1 MPEMNIT
8 VRNKIATKT
17 DNVAYVCGNSDY
29 VINFA
34 FDGEWDVYDTKTA
47 RFAYGGQ
54 HTDVVFTGNQCN
66 VPVITN
72 TYAFHVGVFAGDL
85 HTTTAARV
93 PCRKC
98 ILCGSGA
105 PDDPPKNVYDQL
117 MERMAQLETS
127 DWAQND
133 PAAKDYVKNRTHY
146 VSRESRAVVP
156 EQEVTTAVQNNFNI
170 AKLNDVDSDALEPL
184 LSSDDDTTFDVV
196 FDGASYQCK
205 WLEQG
210 GKRIPVFGNFAIVN
224 PSVTDTGEPF
234 VFSVESARDDTMIAI
249 ACKVA
254 GTHTVAVSYQ
264 QDVVHTLDP
273 KYIKDMYYS
282 ETLKKYVSGYTG
294 FCLATGG
301 STQSLTI
308 EKIRYDGAVYEN
320 VSGRQ
325 SMQYVYYDLGDVRV
339 SVNMSSKTIYV
350 AGDDVTETGIEFYT
364 DVTVTHPVPDAYMPD
379 WVAHTSS
386 VFPIYYVDASKNED
400 SLNLTTLNVDRL
412 YPCIVIAF
420 VGARTKSN
428 ILSIMDEASYRELIN
443 CHTGARLTSDETPYS
458 VQVMFCAEQTVAYG
472 AVCLNPL

>member
-17 DNVAYVCGNSDY
+17 DNAVYICGNSDY

-34 FDGEWDVYDTKTA
+34 FDSEWDAYDIKTA
-47 RFAYGGQ
+47 RFAHDGQ

-93 PCRKC
+93 PCRKS

-105 PDDPPKNVYDQL
+105 PADPTPDVYDQL
-117 MERMAQLETS
+117 MERMAQLENP

-133 PAAKDYVKNRTHY
+133 PTAKDYVKNRTHY

-184 LSSDDDTTFDVV
+184 LNSDDDTTFDVV

-234 VFSVESARDDTMIAI
+234 VFSVELARDDIMIAI

-273 KYIKDMYYS
+273 KYIKGMYYT
-282 ETLKKYVSGYTG
+282 ETRKKYVSGYTG
-294 FCLATGG
+294 FHLATEGKG
-301 STQSLTI
+301 SFTV
-308 EKIRYDGAVYEN
+308 EKIRYHGVVYEN

-325 SMQYVYYDLGDVRV
+325 SMQYVYYDIGSMRV
-339 SVNMSSKTIYV
+339 SVNMSTKTIYV
-350 AGDDVTETGIEFYT
+350 DDDDVSETGIEFYT
-364 DVTVTHPVPDAYMPD
+364 DVTTTHPVPDEYIPD
-379 WVAHTSS
+379 WVASKS
-386 VFPIYYVDASKNED
+386 MALPIYYADATENGEYLD
-400 SLNLTTLNVDRL
+400 LNTLNVDIV

-420 VGARTKSN
+420 VGQRTKSN
-428 ILSIMDEASYRELIN
+428 ILHIISGGSARGLTN
-443 CHTGARLTSDETPYS
+443 CQTGKYLTSAETPYS
-458 VQVMFCAEQTVAYG
+458 VQVVFCLDESTLYG